1 MHLPVWIFSY
11 RPVLSSIC
19 LYRMVNVTWYP
30 FTSIV
35 LPVPYPFTGM
45 VYPVTAR
52 RSRHFF
58 STGIYFI
65 TSTVSICRYGIILPI
80 LYPVTGMV
88 FRCRPVFSSITFCCL
103 LMLPGIHLAVVYL
116 LLFIYRHGIHLPVR
130 HSVSVRRP
138 RIFFCNVFWM
148 LPSIQLITGIAFIYR
163 YVRYLIHQPAF
174 SPIYFRRILS
184 VSWHPCTGIP
194 GTVVVAV
201 SRPVLSTQ
209 SDRCSIPPTAVQLMI

>member
-1 MHLPVWIFSY
+1 MIDRHRMHLPVWIFSY

-116 LLFIYRHGIHLPVR
+116 LLFRENGRTSWRIPVGRIDGLLGSSIGVHRGCVRSARWGDVPHEHGMIMMILVLLHALPLR
-130 HSVSVRRP
+130 LA
-138 RIFFCNVFWM
+138 C
-148 LPSIQLITGIAFIYR
+148 
-163 YVRYLIHQPAF
+163 
-174 SPIYFRRILS
+174 
-184 VSWHPCTGIP
+184 C
-194 GTVVVAV
+194 
-201 SRPVLSTQ
+201 
-209 SDRCSIPPTAVQLMI
+209 